1 MSDRPFG
8 FDTLTIPAVLV
19 SDGDPA
25 SAQEAAWTVGFDAI
39 RLPAVLVPV
48 GGTPPAGDYVKLG
61 VIARPIKAKVASPTM
76 TPEEQSFPSAPTDE
90 IGPQLLPRT
99 RYRQNGLEPGNPPNI
114 NLQPGSPDPVQAG
127 IAARRVLAG
136 PRAGWPQSTMGSC
149 KQKVAL
155 EVPRQPFLPPNPR
168 LR

>member
-90 IGPQLLPRT
+90 IGPQLPAE
-99 RYRQNGLEPGNPPNI
+99 QVGLER
-114 NLQPGSPDPVQAG
+114 VQSRLLRVD
-127 IAARRVLAG
+127 RR
-136 PRAGWPQSTMGSC
+136 W
-149 KQKVAL
+149 
-155 EVPRQPFLPPNPR
+155 FLR
-168 LR
+168 KAVDVV